1 MWPLQLLPF
10 EERFAQSGNVLLK
23 YPERIPVIVGTR
35 KEINLD
41 KQKYLVP
48 RDLTVGQFIHVIR
61 KRIEI
66 KPETALF
73 FFTENNQLPP
83 NSTLMGNLYQDC
95 KNKDGFLYVSIAL
108 ENTFGYNR

>member
-23 YPERIPVIVGTR
+23 YPDRVPVIVGTR

-48 RDLTVGQFIHVIR
+48 RDLTVGQFIYVLR
-61 KRIEI
+61 KRIDI
-66 KPETALF
+66 KPEAALF
-73 FFTENNQLPP
+73 LFTENNQLPP

-108 ENTFGYNR
+108 ENTFG